1 MDSKR
6 EFSGRAILVYL
17 IAIGAMWMLWGI
29 VWGGAGGLIIGKTVG
44 QDLEYREKVEAF
56 LKERGIETHGK
67 TITAREAYKRL
78 SPQDREELDRLTRQT
93 LSTVNWFVLTLLTSA
108 VVFGLLGFFSGFL
121 SKAWILA
128 GAIPI
133 ASFFASNPIG
143 RSDFARLLPG
153 VQKMI
158 IVVVQFGACY
168 GLAYLGARL
177 GVKRESANN

>member
-1 MDSKR
+1 MNPKR

-17 IAIGAMWMLWGI
+17 IAIGVMWLLWGI
-29 VWGGAGGLIIGKTVG
+29 VWGGAGGLIIGKTIG
-44 QDLEYREKVEAF
+44 RDLEYREKVEAF

-67 TITAREAYKRL
+67 PITAREVYKKL
-78 SPQDREELDRLTRQT
+78 SPQDREELDRMTRQT
-93 LSTVNWFVLTLLTSA
+93 VSTVNWFVLTLLTSA

-153 VQKMI
+153 LQKMI
-158 IVVVQFGACY
+158 IVVVQFGVCY
-168 GLAYLGARL
+168 GLAYLGAKL
-177 GVKRESANN
+177 GVKRESAND

>member
-1 MDSKR
+1 MDPKR

-17 IAIGAMWMLWGI
+17 IAIGVMWLLWGI

-44 QDLEYREKVEAF
+44 RDLEHREKVEAF
-56 LKERGIETHGK
+56 LKEKGIETQGK
-67 TITAREAYKRL
+67 SMTARELYSKL
-78 SPQDREELDRLTRQT
+78 SPQDRAELDRLTRQT
-93 LSTVNWFVLTLLTSA
+93 VSTVNWFVLTLLISA

-121 SKAWILA
+121 SNAWVLA

-153 VQKMI
+153 LQKMI
-158 IVVVQFGACY
+158 IVVVQFGVCY
-168 GLAYLGARL
+168 GLAYLGAKL